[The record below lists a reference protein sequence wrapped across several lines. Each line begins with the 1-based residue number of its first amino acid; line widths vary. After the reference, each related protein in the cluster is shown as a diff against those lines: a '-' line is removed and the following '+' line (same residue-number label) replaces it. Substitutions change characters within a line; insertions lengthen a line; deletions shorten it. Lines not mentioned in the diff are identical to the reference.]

1 MGIVKVGIIKYNP
14 NNCGTKQG
22 TNRMHSL
29 SFLLNQEIEI
39 HITDFEHF
47 FMFLDD
53 CALEKRVRGNNGIDF
68 FSSSAAPPTHQ
79 NTNVL

>member
-1 MGIVKVGIIKYNP
+1 MGLHLTGRNKTGNQQYK
-14 NNCGTKQG
+14 
-22 TNRMHSL
+22 HSL